1 MVCASQPGISLRELV
16 SLLGLSADDYLA
28 MLYRTYIDDSA
39 DEKQEIVMVAGALIG
54 TQKQWN
60 ELSRK
65 WNICLRHHGMSYF
78 KSSEYNRLEEEFE
91 RFHDEDNYPKPT
103 GRAAARAIRDE
114 LEAIIKRV
122 PILGL
127 ACAVP
132 LPMYRKL
139 VEEYEL
145 SEKLNPDPFI
155 AASQTV
161 MRESALLARDKLPRG
176 KKDRDNRIAF
186 VCDDTDNA
194 RNYSDA
200 YAGFKAKNVAIQDTL
215 GGLSH
220 QDDKHTPP
228 LQMADMVASISKE
241 MAFEY
246 IKTGGRVEL
255 RRLQGVF
262 HKLIVWDEPTMRELA
277 SLQ

>member
-1 MVCASQPGISLRELV
+1 
-16 SLLGLSADDYLA
+16 

-39 DEKQEIVMVAGALIG
+39 DQKQEIVMVAGALIG

-60 ELSRK
+60 ELRRK
-65 WNICLRHHGMSYF
+65 WDVCLRHHRLRYF
-78 KSSEYNRLEEEFE
+78 RSSDYNSLSGEFE
-91 RFHDEDNYPKPT
+91 IFRDDVKYPKPK
-103 GRAAARAIRDE
+103 GRDAARAIRDE

-122 PILGL
+122 SILGL

-139 VEEYEL
+139 VEEYGL
-145 SEKLNPDPFI
+145 SEKLNPDPFV

-161 MRESALLARDKLPRG
+161 MRESALLARDKLLRG

-186 VCDDTDNA
+186 VCDDSDNA
-194 RNYSDA
+194 AKYSVA
-200 YAGFKAKNVAIQDTL
+200 YTGFKAKNVAIQDTL
-215 GGLSH
+215 GGLTH
-220 QDDKHTPP
+220 QDDKKTPP

-241 MAFEY
+241 MALEY
-246 IKTGGRVEL
+246 LRNGGQVEL
-255 RRLQGVF
+255 QRLQGVF

-277 SLQ
+277 NLQ